1 MSNAELKGYLTHDLR
16 VKIPAGL
23 TQRDE
28 LVDLALSGRP
38 SKATVNLNADEDVS
52 EHLLEA

>member
-1 MSNAELKGYLTHDLR
+1 MSNAELKRYLTHDLR